1 MVGRGGASAE
11 LCPAIFAAALRFA
24 ARGAKKD
31 ERTRVAP
38 YIAARFLQ
46 LKSRVKQVNN
56 SQTEMTP
63 NSIFKK

>member
-1 MVGRGGASAE
+1 MSVRGGASAE
-11 LCPAIFAAALRFA
+11 LCPPIFAAAPRFA

-31 ERTRVAP
+31 ERTRAVP

>member
-1 MVGRGGASAE
+1 MAERGGASAE
-11 LCPAIFAAALRFA
+11 LCPPIFRTAPRFA

-31 ERTRVAP
+31 ERTRAAP